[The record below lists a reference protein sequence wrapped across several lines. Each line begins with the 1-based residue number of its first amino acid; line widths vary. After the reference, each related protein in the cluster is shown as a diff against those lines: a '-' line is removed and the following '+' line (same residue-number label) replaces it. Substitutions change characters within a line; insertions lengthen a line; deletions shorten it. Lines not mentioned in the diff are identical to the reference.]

1 LLHLAGLNVNDGHSQ
16 LKSFIRRI
24 DQGAARLNPGLSA
37 FAIILLM
44 AVAGEA
50 TMPVVSLWA
59 DELETQI
66 VQLKIDPGSMPDE
79 ILFNE

>member
-1 LLHLAGLNVNDGHSQ
+1 
-16 LKSFIRRI
+16 
-24 DQGAARLNPGLSA
+24 
-37 FAIILLM
+37 M